1 MSKFKTILIIF
12 SLISFYF
19 LIGIYFNNSN
29 SKDFTDTICFVDDFF
44 DSGYI
49 IIFSKIYIV

>member
-19 LIGIYFNNSN
+19 IIGIYLNNSL
-29 SKDFTDTICFVDDFF
+29 SKDYTDTICFVDDFLN
-44 DSGYI
+44 SGYI
-49 IIFSKIYIV
+49 IIFSKVYII